1 MVKKSKKSS
10 NSIKLFES
18 REIRSLWDDKEEKW
32 WFSVTDVVGI
42 LTESVDGR
50 KYWNKLKQR
59 LNEEGSQ
66 LVTNCHQLKLVA
78 EDGKMRLTDV
88 ADTEQLLRIIQSIP
102 SKKAEPFK
110 LWLARVGKERIDEIN
125 DPELA
130 VQRMRSLYHQKGY
143 DEVWIEH
150 RERGITNRNNLT
162 HEWDKRGANR
172 SRDYAILTNEIY
184 KTGFGLT
191 AQEYRNVKEIDKT
204 KNLRDSM
211 TSLELALT
219 SLGEATAT
227 ELHRENDSYGM
238 GELKDD
244 ADDAGKVINTAKRE
258 IEKHLK
264 KPVVS
269 KQNHLDLTG
278 RRKLRE

>member
-1 MVKKSKKSS
+1 MTRKSKKPS
-10 NSIKLFES
+10 NSIKLFEGRKIRATWDID
-18 REIRSLWDDKEEKW
+18 REE
-32 WFSVTDVVGI
+32 WFFSIEDVVAV
-42 LTESVDGR
+42 LTDSKDPKQYV
-50 KYWNKLKQR
+50 KKMKQR
-59 LNEEGSQ
+59 DEELRKGWVHF
-66 LVTNCHQLKLVA
+66 VTT
-78 EDGKMRLTDV
+78 LTMETNGGPQKISCSN
-88 ADTEQLLRIIQSIP
+88 TEGILRIIQSIP

-130 VQRMRSLYHQKGY
+130 AQRMRNLYRQKGY

-191 AQEYRNVKEIDKT
+191 AQKYRDVKEIDKT

-238 GELKDD
+238 GELKNDVG
-244 ADDAGKVINTAKRE
+244 DAGKVINTAKKE

-278 RRKLRE
+278 QRKLRK